1 MRIVHRL
8 VLAFLVVAL
17 FTGGL
22 TLYLIERV
30 QAEHVRRYFSPGLGL
45 HLRTDRRPGER
56 LIEDLKRESRKALLL
71 ALLVAAGAGGL
82 LAFGLTRP
90 LRKLTETA
98 RRYAAGERELRAA
111 VRGRDEIAELAAAF
125 NELADRLAEERA
137 REERQLAATAHELR
151 TPLAVLKA
159 ELEALRDGVLP
170 ADPENLEALVAEV
183 DRITRLVEEL
193 ELLAVAEA
201 GGLVLH
207 PEPVDLRALA
217 EEVFSRVLGEGAE
230 VTGAGEAFADP
241 DRVRQ
246 ILWNLA
252 TNVKKYGGGSAQVRV
267 FPGKIEV
274 CDRGPGLPSGEYE
287 RIFEPFYRGDPAR
300 KRGGSGLGLAVVR
313 ALAEAMGGGARAYP
327 SDFGGLCLEVT
338 FPVQKYGSGST

>member
-1 MRIVHRL
+1 VRIALRL

-17 FTGGL
+17 FSGGL

-30 QAEHVRRYFSPGLGL
+30 QAEHVRRFLGPGPGLHRPL
-45 HLRTDRRPGER
+45 DRRPGER
-56 LIEDLKRESRKALLL
+56 LIEELKQESRKALLVAL
-71 ALLVAAGAGGL
+71 AVAAGVGAV
-82 LAFGLTRP
+82 LAFSLTRP
-90 LRKLTETA
+90 IRELTETA
-98 RRYAAGERELRAA
+98 RRYAAGERDLRAR

-125 NELADRLAEERA
+125 NALADRLAEERA

-159 ELEALRDGVLP
+159 ELEALADGVLAP
-170 ADPENLEALVAEV
+170 DPENLRALVAEV
-183 DRITRLVEEL
+183 DRVARLVEEL

-201 GGLVLH
+201 GGLVLN

-217 EEVFSRVLGEGAE
+217 EEVFGRVLGEGACLE
-230 VTGAGEAFADP
+230 GEGQAYADP

-252 TNVKKYGGGSAQVRV
+252 TNVKKYGGGRARV
-267 FPGKIEV
+267 LVAPGRVTV
-274 CDRGPGLPSGEYE
+274 CDAGPGLPPEE
-287 RIFEPFYRGDPAR
+287 IARIFEPFYRADPAR

-313 ALAEAMGGGARAYP
+313 ALAEAMGGSVRAW
-327 SDFGGLCLEVT
+327 SGEAGGLCLELSL
-338 FPVQKYGSGST
+338 PLQK